1 MMEKQRKIEHRGAM
15 RRFLLILLAAAV
27 SLMAANFRLYLK
39 DGSFQLVKEYKV
51 EGDRIRYY
59 SVERSDWE
67 EMPAALV
74 DLKKTDDESS
84 ARKATIEKQAQ
95 QLTEEE
101 EAAREIRKEI
111 LKIPQ
116 DPGVYRLDGDQL
128 QIFKLA
134 DAVAHNNKGR
144 NVLKALSPIPLVPG
158 KATIEIPGERGQIT
172 LTDPRPE
179 FYIQLSLQDS
189 FAIVKV
195 SPKGGVRVVERITI
209 EPVVKEIVEERDA
222 VEIFTKQLSDSGLY
236 KIWPQEALAKG
247 EYAVVEY
254 EEGKSNP
261 RVWDFR
267 IE

>member
-1 MMEKQRKIEHRGAM
+1 MLAAAP
-15 RRFLLILLAAAV
+15 LLAA
-27 SLMAANFRLYLK
+27 NFKLYMK
-39 DGSFQLVKEYKV
+39 DGTYQIVREYKL
-51 EGDRIRYY
+51 EGDRINYY
-59 SVERSDWE
+59 SVERGDWE

-74 DLKKTDDESS
+74 DLKKTDAEAS
-84 ARKATIEKQAQ
+84 AKKTKIEQQAKE
-95 QLTEEE
+95 LTEEE
-101 EAAREIRKEI
+101 EAARELQKEI

-134 DAVAHNNKGR
+134 DAVAHTNKGR
-144 NVLKALSPIPLVPG
+144 SILKGLSPIPMVAG
-158 KATIEIPGERGQIT
+158 KATIEIPEDHSLNIIK
-172 LTDPRPE
+172 DPRPE

-195 SPKGGVRVVERITI
+195 TPKGGVRIVERLTI
-209 EPVVKEIVEERDA
+209 QPVVNEIVEERDT
-222 VEIFTKQLSDSGLY
+222 VPTFTKQLTDGGLY
-236 KIWPQEALAKG
+236 KIWPQDALEKG

-254 EEGKSNP
+254 EEGKSDP

>member
-1 MMEKQRKIEHRGAM
+1 M
-15 RRFLLILLAAAV
+15 RRHLALFLLITAQLL
-27 SLMAANFRLYLK
+27 AANFRLYLN
-39 DGSFQLVKEYKV
+39 DGTYQIVREYKV
-51 EGDRIRYY
+51 DGDRIRYY

-74 DLKKTDDESS
+74 DLKKTDAESG
-84 ARKATIEKQAQ
+84 AKKEKIAKQAQ
-95 QLTEEE
+95 AISEED
-101 EAAREIRKEI
+101 EARRDQEKEI

-134 DAVAHNNKGR
+134 DAKAHTNKGR
-144 NVLKALSPIPLVPG
+144 SLLKDLSPIPVVAG
-158 KATIEIPGERGQIT
+158 KATIEIPGERGQIGI
-172 LTDPRPE
+172 TDTRPE

-195 SPKGGVRVVERITI
+195 TPKGGVRIVERLTI
-209 EPVVKEIVEERDA
+209 QPVVNEIVEERDA
-222 VEIFTKQLSDSGLY
+222 VPIFTKQLTDGGLN
-236 KIWPQEALAKG
+236 KIWPQDPLEKG

-254 EEGKSNP
+254 EEGKSDP

>member
-1 MMEKQRKIEHRGAM
+1 M
-15 RRFLLILLAAAV
+15 RRFLLILIATAA
-27 SLMAANFRLYLK
+27 SLLGATFRLYLK
-39 DGSFQLVKEYKV
+39 DGGFQLVKEYKV

-74 DLKKTDDESS
+74 DLKKTEEESS
-84 ARKATIEKQAQ
+84 SRKATIEKQAKQ
-95 QLTEEE
+95 ITEEE
-101 EAAREIRKEI
+101 EAARELQKEI

-116 DPGVYRLDGDQL
+116 DPGVYRLEGDQL

-144 NVLKALSPIPLVPG
+144 SVLKALSPIPLVPG
-158 KATIEIPGERGQIT
+158 KATIEIPNEHS
-172 LTDPRPE
+172 LMVLKDPRPE

-195 SPKGGVRVVERITI
+195 TPKGGVRIVERLTI
-209 EPVVKEIVEERDA
+209 EPVVKEIVEERDS
-222 VEIFTKQLSDSGLY
+222 VEMFTKQLTDNGLY

>member
-1 MMEKQRKIEHRGAM
+1 M
-15 RRFLLILLAAAV
+15 RRTIAIFLATACSLLG
-27 SLMAANFRLYLK
+27 ANIRLYLK
-39 DGSFQLVKEYKV
+39 DGGFQMVKEYKV

-59 SVERSDWE
+59 STERSDWE
-67 EMPAALV
+67 EMPVALV
-74 DLKKTDDESS
+74 DLKKTEDEAAS
-84 ARKATIEKQAQ
+84 RKEKIDRQAKE
-95 QLTEEE
+95 LTEEE
-101 EAAREIRKEI
+101 EAARELQKEI

-144 NVLKALSPIPLVPG
+144 SILKAMSPVPMVPG
-158 KATIEIPGERGQIT
+158 KATIEIPEEHSTMI
-172 LTDPRPE
+172 LKDPRPE

-189 FAIVKV
+189 FAIVKLT
-195 SPKGGVRVVERITI
+195 PKGGVRVVERLRI
-209 EPVVKEIVEERDA
+209 EPVVNVITEERDA
-222 VEIFTKQLSDSGLY
+222 LEIFSKQLTENGLY

-254 EEGKSNP
+254 EEGKSDP